1 MPRPGAVYLQLVE
14 ALVASGRHPDAVTLM
29 ELMRTERLQPGQA
42 AVQATLQAVLSGPAG
57 TTPSEPTRRLLQLL
71 QELHGGGPA
80 SGRAPPAYVSPQ
92 VSSNGSNG
100 GAQPPPPGLGH
111 AGGSAPPGLGS
122 CLGGGGSVER
132 ATVAYSTPETIE
144 LLQPAAVVGLGLREA
159 EQGGLGLG
167 LEGDGEEEGVTD
179 NYDDLAKLP
188 SFFSTM
194 NGDDDDALE

>member
-71 QELHGGGPA
+71 QELHGGPA

-159 EQGGLGLG
+159 EQGGLGL
-167 LEGDGEEEGVTD
+167 EGDGEEEEVTD

>member
-71 QELHGGGPA
+71 QELHGGPA

-144 LLQPAAVVGLGLREA
+144 LLQPAAVVGLGPREA
-159 EQGGLGLG
+159 EQGGLG
-167 LEGDGEEEGVTD
+167 LEGDGEEEEVTD